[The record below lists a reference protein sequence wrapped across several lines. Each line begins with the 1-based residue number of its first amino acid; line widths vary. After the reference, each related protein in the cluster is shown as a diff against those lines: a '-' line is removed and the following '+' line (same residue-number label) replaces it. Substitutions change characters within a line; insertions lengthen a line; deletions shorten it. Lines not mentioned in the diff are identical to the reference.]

1 MNLCNFSGPKCV
13 TNNGQIIENTYTDY
27 YVTCNDGVISYPLP
41 VGPGLRC
48 YNGEGV
54 VAPEE
59 PPSPDGDDSCNFL
72 GIRCIDTF
80 GIFTKESCQEYY
92 KTCTNGVLSN
102 PIYAGSGYL
111 CKAENCRP
119 ATAATASI
127 PSPPAVIR
135 ESVA

>member
-1 MNLCNFSGPKCV
+1 MREVSSPCQRSFPVGYFHSPLELEGFKCFNDGFILNTTCPMNLCNFSGPKCV

-80 GIFTKESCQEYY
+80 GIFK
-92 KTCTNGVLSN
+92 GVVPGILQN
-102 PIYAGSGYL
+102 L
-111 CKAENCRP
+111 H
-119 ATAATASI
+119 
-127 PSPPAVIR
+127 
-135 ESVA
+135 